1 MTQAT
6 GALATECPTCHGM
19 GQTRN
24 TCTEMEVD
32 KDGHLH
38 TVLQGS
44 GCPRCFGT
52 GQLGA
57 DL

>member
-32 KDGHLH
+32 KDGHSH

-44 GCPRCFGT
+44 GCPRCLGT
-52 GQLGA
+52 GQLE
-57 DL
+57 